1 MENILH
7 DRLFKGDM
15 GILLSIFMQ
24 IVSSPKRWTPE
35 YKEKIWGQIKDIELP
50 DHQYENLMT
59 YYSIYALVAAYLQP
73 TSRTSIVSAITERY
87 MEKHQHSNR
96 AYFGMYFN
104 NICLIGKWLCAKHTG
119 T

>member
-1 MENILH
+1 MFIEPLIVGVKRLLDKNRYDDIKGVENILH

-50 DHQYENLMT
+50 DYQYETLMT
-59 YYSIYALVAAYLQP
+59 YYSI
-73 TSRTSIVSAITERY
+73 
-87 MEKHQHSNR
+87 
-96 AYFGMYFN
+96 
-104 NICLIGKWLCAKHTG
+104 
-119 T
+119 